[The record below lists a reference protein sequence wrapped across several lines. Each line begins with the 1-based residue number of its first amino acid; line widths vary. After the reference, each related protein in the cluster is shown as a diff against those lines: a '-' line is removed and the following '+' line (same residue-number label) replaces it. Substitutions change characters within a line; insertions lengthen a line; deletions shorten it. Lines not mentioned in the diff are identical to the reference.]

1 MINLIKLTS
10 IGVVVLM
17 AQNLRAQEFSYEQMN
32 ILRNDKE
39 PLISVFSKR
48 EKQKISDKYK
58 DSPDN
63 QKLERV
69 FYNTILNNLN
79 NVRYNCDLNVANGL
93 VKNLEKDGFKSD
105 VVSVEEYLKA
115 LRVNNSI
122 DDILYKVM
130 SFANRDLNNLK
141 KLDYTKKAKFYKV
154 KKELA
159 DNNDLKE
166 LFAGFTEFP
175 NDLDRCTFQEFYFI
189 KTNIKIGETKK
200 STKDKDMKVLI
211 AAAHKQNIISL
222 RTYHTMMYI
231 LEDAQLKKRDL
242 WLDDYLRIS
251 WRAKN
256 RLVSKKKP
264 YVVKDI
270 EQENDFS
277 SERVKRFSKMTRRQ
291 QLYRKYDETQ
301 IILLTQV
308 LQKASRRMGI
318 DPDTKSSIPVI
329 MQEFWVDK
337 EDGTQENYVEKIE
350 LDAQAQYNLARRLL
364 RRDMTK
370 LQMMETFHSKVVT
383 FEDIVVA
390 SLETGYVSLDDIE
403 YVVKYDDLWN
413 PERSKFERISGF
425 VFNVAG
431 YSTFFLPPPWNI
443 TATIALGVA
452 EGLLEKKYTDG
463 ENNDNPAALFK

>member
-1 MINLIKLTS
+1 MINVMKLAS
-10 IGVVVLM
+10 LGVVALL
-17 AQNLRAQEFSYEQMN
+17 AQNLWAQEFSYDQMN

-39 PLISVFSKR
+39 PLISVFSKK
-48 EKQKISDKYK
+48 EKEKIIDKYK

-63 QKLERV
+63 KKLENV
-69 FYNTILNNLN
+69 FYSTILNNLN
-79 NVRYNCDLNVANGL
+79 TVRYNCDLNVANSFF
-93 VKNLEKDGFKSD
+93 KDLEQNGFKND
-105 VVSVEEYLKA
+105 PASVEEYLKA

-122 DDILYKVM
+122 DDIMYKVM
-130 SFANRDLNNLK
+130 SFAMRDYNNLK
-141 KLDYTKKAKFYKV
+141 KLDYTKKAKSFRV
-154 KKELA
+154 KKTLA
-159 DNNDLKE
+159 DNNNLKE
-166 LFAGFTEFP
+166 LFSGFEEYP

-189 KTNIKIGETKK
+189 KNNIKIGETKK

-211 AAAHKQNIISL
+211 AEAHKQKIISL
-222 RTYHTMMYI
+222 KTYHTMMYI

-242 WLDDYLRIS
+242 WLDDYLRIT

-270 EQENDFS
+270 EQENDYS

-301 IILLTQV
+301 IILLSQV

-318 DPDTKSSIPVI
+318 DPDTRSSTPVI

-350 LDAQAQYNLARRLL
+350 LDAQAQYNLSRRLL
-364 RRDMTK
+364 RKDMMK

-383 FEDIVVA
+383 YDDIIVA
-390 SLETGYVSLDDIE
+390 ALETGYISLDDIE

-413 PERSKFERISGF
+413 PQKSKFEKISGF
-425 VFNVAG
+425 IFNVAG

-443 TATIALGVA
+443 TATIALGVV
-452 EGLLEKKYTDG
+452 EGLVEAKYTDG